1 MQIADLKT
9 PEHKEDSRKMSNKRR
24 AFEILTE
31 MHPKN
36 QKGLSQAEIMDSLLA
51 RERLGS
57 TGLGHGVAIPHG
69 RSKKLSRAIGAFV
82 QLEKGIDFD
91 AIDNQPVDLLFVLL
105 VPEQCTDEHLQV
117 LASLAEMWGDDLIRD
132 KLHAAKSCEE
142 LFGLMGA
149 SVAQAPGIDA
159 PYAPHA

>member
-1 MQIADLKT
+1 MQIADLVT
-9 PEHKEDSRKMSNKRR
+9 PERIACSVKVSSKKR
-24 AFEILTE
+24 AFELLAE
-31 MHPKN
+31 LLSKN
-36 QKGLSQAEIMDSLLA
+36 QQGLGQAEIMESLLA

-91 AIDNQPVDLLFVLL
+91 AIDSQPVDLLFVLL

-117 LASLAEMWGDDLIRD
+117 LASLAEMLGDDLMRD

-142 LFGLMGA
+142 LCGLMGA
-149 SVAQAPGIDA
+149 AVAQAPGIDA
-159 PYAPHA
+159 PRAPHA

>member
-1 MQIADLKT
+1 MQMADLVT
-9 PEHKEDSRKMSNKRR
+9 PECVACNVKVHSKKRV
-24 AFEILTE
+24 FELLAE
-31 MHPKN
+31 LLAKN
-36 QKGLSQAEIMDSLLA
+36 QHELTQAEIMESLLA

-69 RSKKLSRAIGAFV
+69 RMKKLNRAVGAFV

-105 VPEQCTDEHLQV
+105 VPEKCTDEHLQI
-117 LASLAEMWGDDLIRD
+117 LAGLAEMLGDEVMRD

-142 LFGLMGA
+142 LYRLVGA
-149 SVAQAPGIDA
+149 QVKQGQGTDTSRMT
-159 PYAPHA
+159 HA

>member
-1 MQIADLKT
+1 MQIADLVT
-9 PEHKEDSRKMSNKRR
+9 PERVACSVKVSSKKR
-24 AFEILTE
+24 AFELLAE
-31 MHPKN
+31 LLAKN
-36 QKGLSQAEIMDSLLA
+36 QQGLGQAEIIDSLLA

-69 RSKKLSRAIGAFV
+69 RSKKLNRAIGAFV

-117 LASLAEMWGDDLIRD
+117 LASLAEMLGDDGMRD

-142 LFGLMGA
+142 LYCLMGA
-149 SVAQAPGIDA
+149 SVAHMPGIDA
-159 PYAPHA
+159 SCTPHA